1 MHGVCG
7 HGDILQARLEGD
19 YKMDV
24 FINLIYVADDPILTI
39 VKLVFVCM
47 CLELFAVACAF
58 LGGVR

>member
-1 MHGVCG
+1 MLGNFGLVK
-7 HGDILQARLEGD
+7 LEGD
-19 YKMDV
+19 YNMDV

-47 CLELFAVACAF
+47 CLELFAAACSF

>member
-1 MHGVCG
+1 M
-7 HGDILQARLEGD
+7 DI
-19 YKMDV
+19 

>member
-1 MHGVCG
+1 ML
-7 HGDILQARLEGD
+7 GDFGLVKQEGD
-19 YKMDV
+19 YNMDI

-47 CLELFAVACAF
+47 CLELFAAACSF